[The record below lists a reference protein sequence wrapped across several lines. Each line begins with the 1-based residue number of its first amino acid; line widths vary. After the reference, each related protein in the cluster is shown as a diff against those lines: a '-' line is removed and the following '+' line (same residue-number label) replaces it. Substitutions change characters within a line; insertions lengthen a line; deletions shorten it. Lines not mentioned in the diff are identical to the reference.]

1 MISGIAC
8 IDCRGRLGR
17 MKKDEEE
24 DKLMAQLSINDMKL
38 NKGVREKILDPSAS
52 F

>member
-1 MISGIAC
+1 MAY

-17 MKKDEEE
+17 VKDEE
-24 DKLMAQLSINDMKL
+24 DKPMAQLSINDMKL
-38 NKGVREKILDPSAS
+38 NKGIYEKILDPSGS